1 MKKLKLREFI
11 SYAERKSNLW
21 PVFLNTVKKKKRSCD
36 NSDGI
41 TVVVQSFH
49 HFQLFVT
56 PWTAACQASLS
67 FTISWDLLKLMSLES
82 VMPPRFS
89 NVACVTIACD

>member
-21 PVFLNTVKKKKRSCD
+21 PVFLNTVKKKKRSCG
-36 NSDGI
+36 NSDGVI
-41 TVVVQSFH
+41 VVQSFR

-56 PWTAACQASLS
+56 PWTTACQASLS
-67 FTISWDLLKLMSLES
+67 FTISWNLLKLMSLES
-82 VMPPRFS
+82 VMPSRFS